1 LRLFFG
7 WTSSFIILI
16 RAFHEH
22 EIDWLIVIIQLCNV
36 ISFLLSQIDHINA
49 SNKLIDKNGPE
60 SYTVKLGDNKLGY
73 SELLLITNRS

>member
-1 LRLFFG
+1 MNNEPSPKLL
-7 WTSSFIILI
+7 LI

-36 ISFLLSQIDHINA
+36 ISFLLSQINHINT

-60 SYTVKLGDNKLGY
+60 SYTVKFGYNELGY
-73 SELLLITNRS
+73 SKLPLITNRS